1 MIKIIIVIIII
12 IIMIIMIIKTIVI
25 VIITMMLGESFQLQL
40 RMNIRNIKRMPTNA
54 PSRPKWPVQ
63 ACCHA
68 GRTSTD
74 FRHVLR

>member
-1 MIKIIIVIIII
+1 
-12 IIMIIMIIKTIVI
+12 MIIMIIKTIVI
-25 VIITMMLGESFQLQL
+25 IIITMMLGESFQLQL
-40 RMNIRNIKRMPTNA
+40 RMNIRNIKRIQKNA